1 MVSVP
6 ISSGTSTRRSSSSPS
21 RACTR
26 ASTSTA
32 AAAPRSPSATSYR
45 AAGSSRTPSSA
56 TSSITTGDC
65 GVPPPRHPGTTPSS
79 SATTPTT
86 APERGAPPAGGRPQ
100 RTMARTT
107 PLDTLRCSPSF
118 GGGGNLSS
126 AKAARTI
133 SSTLDDLQLDITL
146 LTHRRNCEYLPLA
159 LPPLSPR
166 IRRDARAYSVEKKR
180 EKR

>member
-1 MVSVP
+1 MP

-45 AAGSSRTPSSA
+45 AIGSSRTPSSA

-65 GVPPPRHPGTTPSS
+65 GVPPPRHLGTTPSS

-86 APERGAPPAGGRPQ
+86 APERGAPPTGERPQ
-100 RTMARTT
+100 QTTARSTT
-107 PLDTLRCSPSF
+107 LDTLRCSPSF

-146 LTHRRNCEYLPLA
+146 QIHKRIGEFSSPSHY
-159 LPPLSPR
+159 PLSLR
-166 IRRDARAYSVEKKR
+166 NRHDA
-180 EKR
+180 